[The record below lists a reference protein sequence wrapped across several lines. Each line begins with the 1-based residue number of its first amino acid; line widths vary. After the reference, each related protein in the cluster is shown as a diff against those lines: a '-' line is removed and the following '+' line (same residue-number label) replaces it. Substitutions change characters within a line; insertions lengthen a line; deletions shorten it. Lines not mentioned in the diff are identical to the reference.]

1 MNERRNPMMST
12 QNKTF
17 GQQFLEVLKVAKNDK
32 SKMFMLLRSTL
43 EKINP
48 FPSEKVNFSA
58 VINQV
63 TSMESIAAM
72 KAAKAGFNARHGAY
86 MFAEDYIYLS
96 AKVYKDLGLGD
107 IKAFKRDFSAFVQS
121 ENTPTRINVNEAVR
135 AG

>member
-1 MNERRNPMMST
+1 MMNT

-17 GQQFLEVLKVAKNDK
+17 GQQFLEVLNVAKNDK

-48 FPSEKVNFSA
+48 FPSEKVNFST

-63 TSMESIAAM
+63 TNLESIATM

-96 AKVYKDLGLGD
+96 AKVYKDLGMGD
-107 IKAFKRDFSAFVQS
+107 IKAFKRDFSAFIQGEEKPVKL
-121 ENTPTRINVNEAVR
+121 NLNEAVR

>member
-1 MNERRNPMMST
+1 MMSM

-17 GQQFLEVLKVAKNDK
+17 GQQFLEVLNVAKSDK

-63 TSMESIAAM
+63 TSIESIAAM

-96 AKVYKDLGLGD
+96 AKVYKDLGMGD
-107 IKAFKRDFSAFVQS
+107 IQAFKRDFSAFVQGK
-121 ENTPTRINVNEAVR
+121 EAPTKVNINEAVR
-135 AG
+135 VG

>member
-1 MNERRNPMMST
+1 MMST
-12 QNKTF
+12 TNKTF
-17 GQQFLEVLKVAKNDK
+17 GQQFLEVLNVAKSDK

-63 TSMESIAAM
+63 TNIESIATM

-96 AKVYKDLGLGD
+96 AKVYKDMGLGD
-107 IKAFKRDFSAFVQS
+107 IKAFKRDFSAFVQGQ
-121 ENTPTRINVNEAVR
+121 EMPAKLNLKEASVM